1 MDRLFI
7 NSMKFQLNCPINNK
21 QFTFWKM
28 NCQRII
34 WNPKKCKS
42 RYRNFRDK
50 CKIFNYNF
58 WKRNN
63 FKVFLFS
70 WTMKEMILTMKERNS
85 KIQLSIFKTIWQI
98 KKENSQKATHKRKL
112 WKINCKSWNKIW
124 KKRKMK
130 LRTFK
135 NNMMK
140 VNKRRRKKKKT
151 IMYCKINWSKA
162 KKTLNI
168 LN

>member
-1 MDRLFI
+1 ME
-7 NSMKFQLNCPINNK
+7 FQLNCPIHNK
-21 QFTFWKM
+21 QFTLCQM
-28 NCQRII
+28 NCQRVK
-34 WNPKKCKS
+34 WNLKKCNNS
-42 RYRNFRDK
+42 YRKYRDKWKTFNNNFR
-50 CKIFNYNF
+50 
-58 WKRNN
+58 KRNNN

-70 WTMKEMILTMKERNS
+70 WTMKEIVSTMKERNS

-135 NNMMK
+135 NNTMK
-140 VNKRRRKKKKT
+140 VNKERRKKGIT
-151 IMYCKINWSKA
+151 IMFCKINWNKE
-162 KKTLNI
+162 KKVLNI
-168 LN
+168 FNK